1 MHSRRLGALFC
12 LLLSMLIA
20 LCPAALPLYAAAEED
35 VIYYIAPELPS
46 DVEPYDPEHPEDLYE
61 DQLYAKSA
69 ILIEA
74 SSGEVIFEKN
84 ADATMYPA
92 STTKIMTVLLGI
104 MMGDMNQTVYLS
116 QTAAAGIS
124 WRAAVSTPRISTI
137 KWQ

>member
-1 MHSRRLGALFC
+1 MHSRRMGALLC

-20 LCPAALPLYAAAEED
+20 LCPVALPLHAAAEEEN
-35 VIYYIAPELPS
+35 VIYYIEPELPS

-74 SSGEVIFEKN
+74 SSGEVIFEKD

-92 STTKIMTVLLGI
+92 S
-104 MMGDMNQTVYLS
+104 
-116 QTAAAGIS
+116 
-124 WRAAVSTPRISTI
+124 ST
-137 KWQ
+137 